1 MFDLFK
7 VVRPCAHPC
16 NSKVWKPP
24 KYRNDLILS
33 VSVVLRLK
41 AVFSPLTPFSLQ
53 IHECPTR
60 TRVVWWK
67 CAAQRLKE
75 ETRDSLPSASSRCPF
90 LSVFSPFAVP
100 QVNTT
105 ISFYNGIRARPEDFN
120 PDTWETNN
128 YKVRF
133 FCTKWRRVYIDGLQ
147 IFDPANMPMGTIDI
161 PVWAQVTRS
170 SSWECFL
177 FSCLLFCL
185 LCNIT
190 LPFLRQSWYKFPS

>member
-1 MFDLFK
+1 MPTHVIQKYESPQTL
-7 VVRPCAHPC
+7 A
-16 NSKVWKPP
+16 

-33 VSVVLRLK
+33 VSVVLCLK

-60 TRVVWWK
+60 TRAAWWK

-128 YKVRF
+128 YKVAQNG
-133 FCTKWRRVYIDGLQ
+133 DGYKL
-147 IFDPANMPMGTIDI
+147 T
-161 PVWAQVTRS
+161 VSRS
-170 SSWECFL
+170 SILQTCRWVRLIYQFG
-177 FSCLLFCL
+177 
-185 LCNIT
+185 
-190 LPFLRQSWYKFPS
+190 PR